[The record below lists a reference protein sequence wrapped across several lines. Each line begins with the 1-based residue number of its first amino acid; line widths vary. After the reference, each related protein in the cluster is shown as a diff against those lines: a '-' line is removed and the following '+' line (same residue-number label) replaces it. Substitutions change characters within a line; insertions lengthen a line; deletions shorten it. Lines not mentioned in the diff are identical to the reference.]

1 MDGNFLK
8 GFASNVREGIIGGVD
23 KNEKTNEKKYYIF
36 KCIYLYVWLGYP
48 LKRSRIN
55 PD

>member
-23 KNEKTNEKKYYIF
+23 KNEKTNEKKYYIYGSISTPF
-36 KCIYLYVWLGYP
+36 WMGYP
-48 LKRSRIN
+48 LKCTCIDSY
-55 PD
+55 